1 MKKVLVFLVLF
12 SFFSCE
18 KNDENINLDPKI
30 KFKVNFD
37 SNLPRLGNLGQ
48 IVNVPPQNG
57 SQNPNVDEV
66 LIHYIELAKDS
77 LTPLLTGEI
86 LYTGYHTTIGGDTAI
101 DFDSSPI
108 SKNNEI
114 FFKYKPKKIKKK
126 NLKEYKK
133 KENPFGILKKLS
145 FN

>member
-86 LYTGYHTTIGGDTAI
+86 LYTAI
-101 DFDSSPI
+101 TPLSV
-108 SKNNEI
+108 EI
-114 FFKYKPKKIKKK
+114 H
-126 NLKEYKK
+126 
-133 KENPFGILKKLS
+133 S
-145 FN
+145 F

>member
-86 LYTGYHTTIGGDTAI
+86 LYTGITPL
-101 DFDSSPI
+101 SV
-108 SKNNEI
+108 EI
-114 FFKYKPKKIKKK
+114 QQLILIHHQFQKTMKY
-126 NLKEYKK
+126 
-133 KENPFGILKKLS
+133 F
-145 FN
+145 